1 MSDEDPIFSK
11 SPRPAPTGPFVRI
24 KDLSGGNG
32 GEPLEDVRG
41 FATAADAATFARRYV
56 RDSVERCRAP
66 GMDADAVLAAWFAF
80 GEDAEALDLD
90 GEHWTSAAE
99 IRGFAAKP
107 CRSKAERDWRAL
119 DPRRD
124 RGDTDADDAADEDG
138 GASDGGDGE

>member
-1 MSDEDPIFSK
+1 MTN
-11 SPRPAPTGPFVRI
+11 SPHPAPTGPFVRI

-32 GEPLEDVRG
+32 DEPLEEIRG

-80 GEDAEALDLD
+80 GEDAVALDLD

-99 IRGFAAKP
+99 IRAFAAKP
-107 CRSKAERDWRAL
+107 SRSRAERDWRAL

-124 RGDTDADDAADEDG
+124 RGDAEDDGDAGEGAEDG